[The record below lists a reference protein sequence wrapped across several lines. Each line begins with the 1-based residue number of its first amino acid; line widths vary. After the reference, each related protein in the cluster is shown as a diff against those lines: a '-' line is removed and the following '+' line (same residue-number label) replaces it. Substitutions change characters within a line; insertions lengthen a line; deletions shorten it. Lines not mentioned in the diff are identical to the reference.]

1 MEHNDMEQVATA
13 FHWSEHADQVLLQ
26 LHGTIDIFVAADLHA
41 TAKQLTALGK
51 DVTITCAQTEGLDAS
66 AMQILLALQTELH
79 ILGKRLVLTDVSP
92 SVTKW
97 IAYGGIANMVLSPE
111 ERGLS

>member
-26 LHGTIDIFVAADLHA
+26 LHGTIDVFVAADLYA
-41 TAKQLTALGK
+41 TAKQLTAIGK

-66 AMQILLALQTELH
+66 ALQILLALQTELH
-79 ILGKRLVLTDVSP
+79 ILGKRLILTDVP
-92 SVTKW
+92 PPVEKW
-97 IAYGGIANMVLSPE
+97 IGYGGLAKILLSTGE
-111 ERGLS
+111 GGAS